1 MTLSITDH
9 DGGIR
14 VLRLARPPVNALD
27 PSLVGQLNQALDV
40 AFAEDVNAI
49 VLAGGP
55 KVFSAGLDVPTLLAL
70 DRATMRAFWGAFL
83 GLAGRLA
90 RAPIPVAAAIDGHSP
105 AGGAVLALFC
115 DTRIMARSP
124 DPAKPFQIGLNEV
137 QVGLPVPAAIQAAL
151 RRQVG
156 PRVAER
162 LLVAGAMVD
171 SDTALKI
178 GFVDALCELGQAE
191 ADALAWCKNHLALPR
206 QAMLA
211 TRAEARADIAGIFA
225 HADSDIDAATNAWF
239 SDETQATMKA
249 LVARLQAGRG

>member
-1 MTLSITDH
+1 MNLDISDH

-14 VLRLARPPVNALD
+14 VLRLQRPPVNALD
-27 PSLVGQLNQALDV
+27 PALVADIDQALQR
-40 AFAEDVNAI
+40 AFDDGVGAV

-55 KVFSAGLDVPTLLAL
+55 KVFSAGLDVPALLGL
-70 DRATMRAFWGAFL
+70 DRAAMRAFWRDFL

-90 RAPIPVAAAIDGHSP
+90 RAPVPVAAAIDGHSP

-124 DPAKPFQIGLNEV
+124 DVEKPFQIGLNEV

-156 PRVAER
+156 ARVAER

-171 SDTALKI
+171 SDTALTI
-178 GFVDALCELGQAE
+178 GFVDALCEAGQAE
-191 ADALAWCKNHLALPR
+191 AEAMAWCRRHLALPR
-206 QAMLA
+206 RAMLA

-225 HADSDIDAATNAWF
+225 DADGDIEAATDAWF
-239 SDETQATMKA
+239 SDETQATLKA
-249 LVARLQAGRG
+249 LVARLQAGRS